1 MSSSYR
7 PTVSCLGN
15 RISTEPKEAFG
26 RVRKAT
32 LTRAGNR
39 SYLMHETA
47 TASETTSTAV
57 DSATGSES
65 AVVVLGDGVRK
76 SYGDLVALDGV
87 DIEVHSGEVF
97 GLIGPNGAGK
107 TTLVR
112 ALTGTTAAEGD
123 LRVFGVPPREVDPQ
137 RIGLL
142 PQSFDPPER
151 LTARE
156 LVDYYGG
163 LYDDARDTGS
173 VLRDV
178 GMSDDADAWYETLSG
193 GQKRRT
199 CVATAIV
206 NDPDLLFLDEPTTGI
221 DPAGRRS
228 IHRLIERLADDG
240 TTVFLTSHAMDEV
253 ERLADRAAL
262 LRDGEIV
269 AVGPPDELIAEHGGE
284 PRLGVDLDGPAAN
297 DVVASVAEAAT
308 ERLPNGHVVESTRSG
323 LRVLGVRPE
332 AIGDAVDA
340 LDAAGVGFESLAWS
354 EPSLEDVYLRL
365 TGEEYSPRDGDEIG
379 QPDGGG
385 GADGAGSA
393 ADEVG
398 DVSDEVG
405 DVSDGGNR

>member
-1 MSSSYR
+1 
-7 PTVSCLGN
+7 
-15 RISTEPKEAFG
+15 
-26 RVRKAT
+26 
-32 LTRAGNR
+32 
-39 SYLMHETA
+39 
-47 TASETTSTAV
+47 
-57 DSATGSES
+57 
-65 AVVVLGDGVRK
+65 
-76 SYGDLVALDGV
+76 
-87 DIEVHSGEVF
+87 
-97 GLIGPNGAGK
+97 
-107 TTLVR
+107 
-112 ALTGTTAAEGD
+112 
-123 LRVFGVPPREVDPQ
+123 VFGVPPREVDPQ

-163 LYDDARDTGS
+163 LYDDARDAES

-178 GMSDDADAWYETLSG
+178 GMADDADAWYETLSG

-228 IHRLIERLADDG
+228 IHRLIERLADGG

-253 ERLADRAAL
+253 ERLADRTAL

-269 AVGPPDELIAEHGGE
+269 AVGPPDELIAEHGGD
-284 PRLGVDLDGPAAN
+284 PGLAVTLGDPAAE
-297 DVVASVAEAAT
+297 DVVATVTEAAAG
-308 ERLPNGHVVESTRSG
+308 RLPEGHAVESTRDG

-340 LDAAGVGFESLAWS
+340 LGVAGVTFESLAWS

-365 TGEEYSPRDGDEIG
+365 TGEEYSPRDGGELGGGDETDDASG
-379 QPDGGG
+379 ADGPDGGG
-385 GADGAGSA
+385 
-393 ADEVG
+393 
-398 DVSDEVG
+398 
-405 DVSDGGNR
+405 R

>member
-1 MSSSYR
+1 MQ
-7 PTVSCLGN
+7 
-15 RISTEPKEAFG
+15 
-26 RVRKAT
+26 
-32 LTRAGNR
+32 
-39 SYLMHETA
+39 ETA
-47 TASETTSTAV
+47 TASTATPAAA
-57 DSATGSES
+57 DGERESGSD
-65 AVVVLGDGVRK
+65 AVVVGDGVRK

-87 DIEVHSGEVF
+87 DIEVRSGEVF

-112 ALTGTTAAEGD
+112 ALTGTTAADGE
-123 LRVFGVPPREVDPQ
+123 LRVFGVSPREVDPQ

-142 PQSFDPPER
+142 PQLFDPPER

-163 LYDDARDTGS
+163 LYDDARDAES

-178 GMSDDADAWYETLSG
+178 GMADDAEAWYETLSG

-206 NDPDLLFLDEPTTGI
+206 NDPDLLFVDEPTTGI

-269 AVGPPDELIAEHGGE
+269 AAGPPDELIAEHGGD
-284 PRLGVDLDGPAAN
+284 PRLEVTLDDPAAE
-297 DVVASVAEAAT
+297 DVVATVTEAAAG
-308 ERLPNGHVVESTRSG
+308 RLPEGHAVESTRDG

-340 LDAAGVGFESLAWS
+340 LDAAGVAFESLAWS

-365 TGEEYSPRDGDEIG
+365 TGEEYSPRDGEEFAR
-379 QPDGGG
+379 PDGGSDPDSDGNPDRG
-385 GADGAGSA
+385 GDPDGA
-393 ADEVG
+393 ADSPGEPVDAPG
-398 DVSDEVG
+398 EPTDTTEA
-405 DVSDGGNR
+405 NR